1 MRRRLPVATLDAVC
15 TLRERMMNR
24 ISHRVLTVGV
34 AAGVL
39 VASAAVA
46 GAASEPPD
54 AVLEHAQAAVGQG
67 QERAA
72 DMLALAAT
80 RHPETGVP
88 DHAQGKP
95 GHATG
100 LERAQEAVA
109 KAADRVRGYEK
120 DHPGEGHAYGR
131 GHAAEV
137 HEALAAGI
145 LPSALES
152 HGERVSAMVKTVQ
165 SIADEK
171 PGRGLGRDKD
181 SGSSDD

>member
-1 MRRRLPVATLDAVC
+1 MS
-15 TLRERMMNR
+15 R
-24 ISHRVLTVGV
+24 ISRK
-34 AAGVL
+34 VL
-39 VASAAVA
+39 VAGVAVGVLITSAAVA
-46 GAASEPPD
+46 GAAPGPPA
-54 AVLEHAQAAVGQG
+54 AVLEHAKAAVGQG

-72 DMLALAAT
+72 EMLALAAT

-88 DHAQGKP
+88 DHAHGKP

-109 KAADRVRGYEK
+109 RAADKVRGFEK
-120 DHPGEGHAYGR
+120 EHPGEGHAYGR

-145 LPSALES
+145 LPSTLES

-165 SIADEK
+165 SLADEK